1 MATINS
7 VIESVRVLRNNP
19 FDDSQLA
26 KWVWELEQK
35 VVTEVQDDDS
45 PGVLP
50 PESDWDGDLSIVDQY
65 ESLYEI
71 YLISKIDFA
80 LQEYEAYNNDVITF
94 NAKYDQYRA
103 WYARSVTP
111 PIVHYWKGLM

>member
-7 VIESVRVLRNNP
+7 VIESVRVLRNNT
-19 FDDSQLA
+19 FDDSSLA

-35 VVTEVQDDDS
+35 IVTEVHDGDS

-50 PESDWDGDLSIVDQY
+50 PVTDWDDDLTVGGQY

-80 LQEYEAYNNDVITF
+80 LQEYEAYNNDVIAF

-103 WYARSVTP
+103 WYIRTTP
-111 PIVHYWKGLM
+111 SPVVHYWKGLM

>member
-7 VIESVRVLRNNP
+7 VIESVRVLRNNT
-19 FDDSQLA
+19 FYDSSLA

-35 VVTEVQDDDS
+35 IVTEVHDGDS

-50 PESDWDGDLSIVDQY
+50 PVTDWDDDLTVEGQY

-80 LQEYEAYNNDVITF
+80 LQEYEAYNNSAAAF
-94 NAKYDQYRA
+94 NGLYDEFRRWYIRSHDNTSYR
-103 WYARSVTP
+103 
-111 PIVHYWKGLM
+111 WKGVM

>member
-7 VIESVRVLRNNP
+7 VIESVRVLRNNT
-19 FDDSQLA
+19 FDDSLLA
-26 KWVWELEQK
+26 KWIWELEQK
-35 VVTEVQDDDS
+35 VVTEVYDGDS

-50 PESDWDGDLSIVDQY
+50 PVTDWDDDLTIGGQY

-80 LQEYEAYNNDVITF
+80 LQEYEAYNNDVIAF
-94 NAKYDQYRA
+94 NAAFTDFKK
-103 WYARSVTP
+103 WYIRKHGATREF
-111 PIVHYWKGLM
+111 YWKGLM